1 MSRKIRPVAKKVITY
16 GALHLFA
23 GIGGGALGFQDAAA
37 KVAGVEGRFETIVGI
52 DVDRGACDDFEM
64 LTGAPSACI
73 DLFTREQYVAFH
85 STWKRIDGEWVA
97 TKLAE
102 VPAGWE
108 EATPQ
113 TIRDACRGRA
123 PDVVFLSPPCKGL
136 SGLLSGKLA
145 GSPKYQAL
153 NDLVCRGLWLV
164 SEAFKD
170 DPPRLIILENVP
182 RIQTRGRALID
193 RNIAMLSA
201 YGYATQEGRHNC
213 GKIGNMAQSRER
225 FFFIARRCESV
236 EPFLYQPPEHPLRAM
251 GEEVLKLPL
260 PFDPAAGPMH
270 RLSEKMQISTWVRL
284 ALIRGGRDW
293 RDLKKWAPGTF
304 RIDGTRHNNVFRVVD
319 TTREPSP
326 TVTAGGGPSSGGL
339 CMVDPRLS
347 RDGFDRFVVQDID
360 TPARTVT
367 CTVDVQSGAPSLID
381 PRMSECANRHHSK
394 FRVDSP
400 DLPAHTVTG
409 ARVGSGTISTIDP
422 RLPPSEDRHSNS
434 YRVTDPAGP
443 SGTVVTSAA
452 VGSGLISTV
461 DPRMSL
467 PDKCVTLR
475 VKCLTAPAPTVASRS
490 SVWDSAGF
498 SAIDPRPGATYRNG
512 TLGMA
517 DLDEPCGTVI
527 AAADTWATGDNASP
541 DPRPG
546 RAAWNDGAMGA
557 LPLGEPAGTGCGSS
571 RPTNGAFSTVDPR
584 PSAPWNDAVLGVA
597 DGDKP
602 IGTVCARSGPTN
614 GTFSTV
620 DPRPSAEWN
629 GGVFGVAEGDR
640 PIGAVCAR
648 STPTNGAFS
657 VADVRDL
664 APLPDFW
671 PDTVPV
677 LLSPHDG
684 MMHRPLTILEL
695 AVLQGLPARIDGKP
709 LVLSGPVGRS
719 AGKWRGRIGNMVPPP
734 AAKAIAT
741 EMLKTLLSHD
751 TRHPLLGFTP
761 IWVSPGEWYE
771 PDAPARLEAF
781 RAAGAMG
788 AH

>member
-1 MSRKIRPVAKKVITY
+1 MSRKIRHVAKEVITY
-16 GALHLFA
+16 TALHLFA
-23 GIGGGALGFQDAAA
+23 GIGGGARGFQEATA
-37 KVAGVEGRFETIVGI
+37 KVAGVEGRFETLVGI
-52 DVDRGACDDFEM
+52 DVDAAACDDFEM

-85 STWKRIDGEWVA
+85 TKWKRIDGEWVA
-97 TKLAE
+97 VRPAV
-102 VPAGWE
+102 VPDGWE
-108 EATPQ
+108 EATPK

-123 PDVVFLSPPCKGL
+123 PDIVFLSPPCKGL

-236 EPFLYQPPEHPLRAM
+236 APFLYQPPEHPLRPM

-270 RLSEKMQISTWVRL
+270 RLSERTWLKTWIRL
-284 ALIRGGRDW
+284 ALIRAGRDW

-304 RIDGTRHNNVFRVVD
+304 RLDGTRHSSVYRVVD
-319 TTREPSP
+319 TTGEPSP
-326 TVTAGGGPSSGGL
+326 AITAGGGPS
-339 CMVDPRLS
+339 
-347 RDGFDRFVVQDID
+347 
-360 TPARTVT
+360 
-367 CTVDVQSGAPSLID
+367 
-381 PRMSECANRHHSK
+381 
-394 FRVDSP
+394 
-400 DLPAHTVTG
+400 
-409 ARVGSGTISTIDP
+409 
-422 RLPPSEDRHSNS
+422 
-434 YRVTDPAGP
+434 
-443 SGTVVTSAA
+443 SAA
-452 VGSGLISTV
+452 VGSGLISTF
-461 DPRMSL
+461 DMRMCL
-467 PDKCVTLR
+467 PAVTDAR
-475 VKCLTAPAPTVASRS
+475 PA
-490 SVWDSAGF
+490 G
-498 SAIDPRPGATYRNG
+498 TYRNG

-517 DLDEPCGTVI
+517 DLEKASSTVI
-527 AAADTWATGDNASP
+527 AAADPWATGDNSAP

-546 RAAWNDGAMGA
+546 QGSAWHNGAMGVH
-557 LPLGEPAGTGCGSS
+557 PLDEPAGTVCGSS
-571 RPTNGAFSTVDPR
+571 RMSNGVFSTTDPR
-584 PSAPWNDAVLGVA
+584 PTADWNQGVFGVA
-597 DGDKP
+597 DGAKP
-602 IGTVCARSGPTN
+602 IGTVCARSA
-614 GTFSTV
+614 S
-620 DPRPSAEWN
+620 
-629 GGVFGVAEGDR
+629 
-640 PIGAVCAR
+640 
-648 STPTNGAFS
+648 TNGAFS
-657 VADVRDL
+657 IADVREL

-684 MMHRPLTILEL
+684 MMHRPLTVLEL
-695 AVLQGLPARIDGKP
+695 AVLQGLPWQIDGQP
-709 LVLSGPVGRS
+709 LKLHGNATGD
-719 AGKWRGRIGNMVPPP
+719 WRGRIGNMVPPP

-761 IWVSPGEWYE
+761 IWVSPSEWYE
-771 PDAPARLEAF
+771 PESPAVRDAFA
-781 RAAGAMG
+781 AAGAMG
-788 AH
+788 GALMNTTDAAHG

>member
-1 MSRKIRPVAKKVITY
+1 MSKKRITY

-37 KVAGVEGRFETIVGI
+37 QVAGVEGRFETIVGI
-52 DVDRGACDDFEM
+52 DVDQGACDDFEM
-64 LTGAPSACI
+64 LTGAPAACI

-85 STWKRIDGEWVA
+85 SKWKRVDGEWVA
-97 TKLAE
+97 TKVAE
-102 VPAGWE
+102 VPEGWE
-108 EATPQ
+108 EVTPQ
-113 TIRDACRGRA
+113 AIRDACGGRA

-136 SGLLSGKLA
+136 SGLLSGKIA
-145 GSPKYQAL
+145 GSPKYKAL

-225 FFFIARRCESV
+225 FFFIARRVESV
-236 EPFLYQPPEHPLRAM
+236 EPFLYQPPEHALRAM

-270 RLSEKMQISTWVRL
+270 VLSTKMELKTWIRL
-284 ALIRGGRDW
+284 ALIRAGKDW
-293 RDLKKWAPGTF
+293 RDLERWAPGTF
-304 RIDGTRHNNVFRVVD
+304 RLDGTRHNNVYRVVD
-319 TTREPSP
+319 TTAEASP
-326 TVTAGGGPSSGGL
+326 AITAGGGPSSGGL
-339 CMVDPRLS
+339 CLVDPRLS
-347 RDGFDRFVVQDID
+347 RNGFDRFVVQDVD
-360 TPARTVT
+360 APARTVT
-367 CTVDVQSGAPSLID
+367 CTVDVQSGAPSVID
-381 PRMSECANRHHSK
+381 PRLGDNPNRHNSTYRICDPDDAAPTVTGAGLGGGTISTIDPRLGESPNRHCSK
-394 FRVDSP
+394 YRIDDP
-400 DLPAHTVTG
+400 AGPAHTVTG
-409 ARVGSGTISTIDP
+409 ARLGSGTISTIDP
-422 RLPPSEDRHSNS
+422 RLPPSDTRQSNA
-434 YRVTDPAGP
+434 YRVTDPTGP
-443 SGTVVTSAA
+443 ASTIVTSRA
-452 VGSGLISTV
+452 VGSGAGATI

-475 VKCLTAPAPTVASRS
+475 VKSLCEPGPTIASRS
-490 SVWDSAGF
+490 NVWDSGGF
-498 SAIDPRPGATYRNG
+498 STIDPRPGASYRNG
-512 TLGMA
+512 TLGMG
-517 DLDEPCGTVI
+517 DLDKPSGTVI
-527 AAADTWATGDNASP
+527 AAADPWATGDNSAP

-546 RAAWNDGAMGA
+546 SASWNNGA
-557 LPLGEPAGTGCGSS
+557 LGVRPMTEPAGTVCGSS
-571 RPTNGAFSTVDPR
+571 RAANGVFSTVDPR
-584 PSAPWNDAVLGVA
+584 PTAG
-597 DGDKP
+597 
-602 IGTVCARSGPTN
+602 
-614 GTFSTV
+614 
-620 DPRPSAEWN
+620 WN
-629 GGVFGVAEGDR
+629 GGVFGVADGDS

-648 STPTNGAFS
+648 SGPTNGAFS
-657 VADVRDL
+657 VADVREL

-709 LVLSGPVGRS
+709 LVLTGPVGRS

-761 IWVSPGEWYE
+761 VWVSPGEWFE
-771 PDAPARLEAF
+771 PKSPAAAMAF
-781 RAAGAMG
+781 AAAGVRQ
-788 AH
+788 